1 MKVRTV
7 SRYKRISFLIEIIF
21 GLVLLI
27 NGVILLINHFGYFP
41 AQLSA
46 FFSTDSIFN
55 KTAYEWRSFIEFMH
69 AMVNHHLW
77 AFVLIC
83 TGIAIIIAG
92 LHTKKSL

>member
-27 NGVILLINHFGYFP
+27 NGVILLIYHFGYFS
-41 AQLSA
+41 QKLSA
-46 FFSTDSIFN
+46 FFSADSIFN
-55 KTAYEWRSFIEFMH
+55 KTVHEWRSFIEFIN
-69 AMVNHHLW
+69 AMIAHHLW
-77 AFVLIC
+77 ACVLIC
-83 TGIAIIIAG
+83 VGITIIAAG